1 MKLEEARLLKTGDRV
16 FVCCSGEVFSGS
28 FITLN
33 EPLPTCKV
41 FRDGELPG
49 SESWHYIES
58 VFRSEL
64 EALELT
70 EYYLGKS
77 IIPSNTRIAEAA
89 NQTLR
94 KNQLAIKNV
103 KNRIDKIRRSKRL
116 TKNEAERR
124 EWITKVLAVM
134 AQVPEGFYNKEAHRL
149 SVSLTKILESWEKRR
164 LDFE

>member
-1 MKLEEARLLKTGDRV
+1 MKLEEARSLKTGDKV
-16 FVCCSGEVFSGS
+16 FVCCSGEVFSRS
-28 FITLN
+28 FSTLN
-33 EPLPTCKV
+33 DPCILL
-41 FRDGELPG
+41 RDGESPGG
-49 SESWHYIES
+49 SESWHFIES

-64 EALELT
+64 EALEVA
-70 EYYLGKS
+70 EYRLQKMT
-77 IIPSNTRIAEAA
+77 IPLNICQVEAA

-134 AQVPEGFYNKEAHRL
+134 AQVPEGFYNKEANRL
-149 SVSLTKILESWEKRR
+149 SVSLMKTLEEWEKRR